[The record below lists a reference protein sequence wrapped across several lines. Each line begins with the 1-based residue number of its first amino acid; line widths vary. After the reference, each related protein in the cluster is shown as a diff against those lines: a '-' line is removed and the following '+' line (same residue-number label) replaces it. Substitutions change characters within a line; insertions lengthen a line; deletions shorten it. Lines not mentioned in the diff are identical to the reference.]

1 MNDYKSRMKQ
11 EYLELTTRIN
21 KLRRMIVL
29 AKADKLEFKLSCKDE
44 LLEEQL
50 EAMEKYA
57 LVLEAR
63 AIIEGVKEQLRL
75 QAPKPENAR

>member
-11 EYLELTTRIN
+11 EYSELTTRIS

-29 AKADKLEFKLSCKDE
+29 TKAGKLSCKDE

-57 LVLEAR
+57 LVLETR
-63 AIIEGVKEQLRL
+63 AII
-75 QAPKPENAR
+75 

>member
-1 MNDYKSRMKQ
+1 MNDYKSRIKQ
-11 EYLELTTRIN
+11 EYLELTTRIS

-29 AKADKLEFKLSCKDE
+29 AKADKLEFKLSCKAE

-57 LVLEAR
+57 LVLETR
-63 AIIEGVKEQLRL
+63 AIIEEIELMKEEL
-75 QAPKPENAR
+75 

>member
-1 MNDYKSRMKQ
+1 MKN
-11 EYLELTTRIN
+11 ETRIFRISR
-21 KLRRMIVL
+21 LRRMIVL

-57 LVLEAR
+57 LVLETR
-63 AIIEGVKEQLRL
+63 AII
-75 QAPKPENAR
+75 

>member
-50 EAMEKYA
+50 EAMEKCA
-57 LVLEAR
+57 LVQKIKALHFDR
-63 AIIEGVKEQLRL
+63 VLYS
-75 QAPKPENAR
+75 

>member
-1 MNDYKSRMKQ
+1 
-11 EYLELTTRIN
+11 
-21 KLRRMIVL
+21 MIVL

-57 LVLEAR
+57 LVQKIKALHFDR
-63 AIIEGVKEQLRL
+63 VLYS
-75 QAPKPENAR
+75 